1 MASKKDKLGSAARTQ
16 IEKAVGGMRQFVEEM
31 KESTPRGEADNI
43 LVSREEGMRESVRET
58 RRERPPERTRMAG
71 KGRDSVYNVS
81 SDIRLE
87 DYTDDNGGGGGRTGS
102 IIKFGGIGLGAFL
115 VVFVIYKLIFG
126 PSYLLAVSS
135 TEIDEG
141 TIKTVAS
148 VDQVLI
154 TPGAP
159 VYIRFQWEE
168 GGLKTD
174 YLKVKIDKKADGKDE
189 EEVLL
194 GRKTPTSAHYIYYMV
209 EPLDPGKYHVQVI
222 TKDGETLQEKDFAVE

>member
-31 KESTPRGEADNI
+31 KESAPRADEDNI
-43 LVSREEGMRESVRET
+43 LVSRADGMRETARET
-58 RRERPPERTRMAG
+58 RRERAPERTRMAG

-115 VVFVIYKLIFG
+115 VIFVLYKLIFG

-135 TEIDEG
+135 SEIEEG
-141 TIKTVAS
+141 MMKSIAS
-148 VDQVLI
+148 VDKVVVS
-154 TPGAP
+154 PGAP

-194 GRKTPTSAHYIYYMV
+194 GRKTPTTAHYIYYMV

-222 TKDGETLQEKDFAVE
+222 TKDGDTLQEKEFAVE